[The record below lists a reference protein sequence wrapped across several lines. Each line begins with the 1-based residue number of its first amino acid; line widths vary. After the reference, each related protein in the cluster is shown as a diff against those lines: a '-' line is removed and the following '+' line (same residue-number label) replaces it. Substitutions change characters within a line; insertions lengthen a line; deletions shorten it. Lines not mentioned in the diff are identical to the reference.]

1 MLTWMT
7 SYPALIGK
15 LEKYITPEDFTTPLY
30 RQIAEM
36 IVLQYHEGGVNPA
49 KLLNQ
54 FVDSEEQK
62 EVAGLFNAR
71 IPLETE
77 EEKRRALHDVICNM
91 KENSIAYQSAH
102 MNVTDMAA
110 LQKLMADKKS
120 LERWRAGELPDFAF

>member
-1 MLTWMT
+1 MKFGPIEIKDKSNRTIVLRN
-7 SYPALIGK
+7 A
-15 LEKYITPEDFTTPLY
+15 TPEDAEDLITYLKVTT
-30 RQIAEM
+30 AETPYL
-36 IVLQYHEGGVNPA
+36 IREP
-49 KLLNQ
+49 
-54 FVDSEEQK
+54 E

-120 LERWRAGELPDFAF
+120 LERWKAGELPDFAF